1 MINGVREDK
10 VNKLLNDLKGR
21 VIRAIVIGTST
32 GGPKA
37 LDEII
42 TKLPRDIGVPIFVVQ
57 HMAEDMIKTFVTRL
71 NKKSDIT
78 VKEAEHGE
86 RIRKNI
92 VYIAKGNY
100 HMEVSNLDKIILNK
114 DETVHGVRPAVD
126 NLFKSC
132 AKVYRDSL
140 LSIVL
145 TGMGKDGAAGTLE
158 VKNKGGY
165 CIVQSEES
173 CLIYGMPKAA
183 FNTGAVDLSLDIDIM
198 ADVIVKSIKK

>member
-21 VIRAIVIGTST
+21 VIRAIVIGAST

-71 NKKSDIT
+71 NKKSDI
-78 VKEAEHGE
+78 
-86 RIRKNI
+86 I
-92 VYIAKGNY
+92 
-100 HMEVSNLDKIILNK
+100 
-114 DETVHGVRPAVD
+114 
-126 NLFKSC
+126 KSC

-198 ADVIVKSIKK
+198 ADVIVGSVKK